1 MDKQLHTPLAMA
13 TLSHHDASAARLEE
27 ARFPDEE
34 AFLRSAREHFR
45 SAVLLQT
52 CNRVEIL
59 VQGTRDDLSEFL
71 LSLGRRDFRVL
82 GGVEVLRHLLFLAAG
97 IDSMI
102 VGEDQILGQMKAA
115 LAKAKEAGTSSNLA
129 ETCIEKALHVGI
141 QVRRRTNIN
150 RGAVSIGSAAVQLA
164 ENLLGGL
171 ADKHILVIGSG
182 EMGMLVAQAL
192 SARGLS
198 AVYVANRTYERAVAL
213 AEKIGGRAVN
223 MRDLYH
229 FIQLS
234 DVVISCTAAPH
245 PVIHREPLGEA
256 VKERC
261 WPREERPRPIII
273 IDIAQPRDVEEGAGE
288 IEGVSLFS
296 IDDLRVVSEN
306 NLRERRAEAER
317 AREFITEELAQF
329 ISLVNRTAADDTLSL
344 LYTWAEAIR
353 IRERDRA
360 VHRLGGD
367 ERTREVIDD
376 LTRVMVKK
384 LLSDATLSIRK
395 CADRGDI
402 QAAEAMVRAMTSGDG
417 SCLKEGDGEKKDDGS
432 P

>member
-1 MDKQLHTPLAMA
+1 M
-13 TLSHHDASAARLEE
+13 
-27 ARFPDEE
+27 
-34 AFLRSAREHFR
+34 
-45 SAVLLQT
+45 
-52 CNRVEIL
+52 
-59 VQGTRDDLSEFL
+59 
-71 LSLGRRDFRVL
+71 
-82 GGVEVLRHLLFLAAG
+82 HLLELAAG

-115 LAKAKEAGTSSNLA
+115 LGRAREAGASSNLLD
-129 ETCIEKALHVGI
+129 TCVEKAIHVGI

-198 AVYVANRTYERAVAL
+198 AIYVANRTYERAVTL
-213 AEKIGGRAVN
+213 ANKIGGRAVN
-223 MRDLYH
+223 MKDLYH

-245 PVIHREPLGEA
+245 PVIHCGPLREA
-256 VKERC
+256 MKDRY
-261 WPREERPRPIII
+261 WPHEERPRPTII
-273 IDIAQPRDVEEGAGE
+273 IDIAQPRDVEEGVAG
-288 IEGVSLFS
+288 IAGVSLFS

-317 AREFITEELAQF
+317 AGEFIDEELGQF
-329 ISLVNRTAADDTLSL
+329 VSLVNRTAADDTLSS

-353 IRERDRA
+353 VRERDRA

-367 ERTREVIDD
+367 DRSREVIDD
-376 LTRVMVKK
+376 LTRAMVKK
-384 LLSDATLSIRK
+384 LLSDVTLSIRK
-395 CADRGDI
+395 CAEQGDI
-402 QAAEAMVRAMTSGDG
+402 GAAEAMVRAITRGNG
-417 SCLKEGDGEKKDDGS
+417 SCLRDGGEKKDRS
-432 P
+432 PEEPPLREPAPE